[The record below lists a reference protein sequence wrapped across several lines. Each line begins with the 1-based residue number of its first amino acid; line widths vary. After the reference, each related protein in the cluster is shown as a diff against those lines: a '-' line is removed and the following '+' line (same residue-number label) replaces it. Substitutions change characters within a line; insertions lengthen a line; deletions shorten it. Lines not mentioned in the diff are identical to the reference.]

1 MGVCAGLTV
10 AFILAAVIQIAS
22 YIKQKEEENIADE
35 AKTEIVEEQRSLTD
49 NEDGNTSA
57 GTKVGNRTLDKG
69 ITLFKE
75 ERDCISKNRFQ
86 IFRVLDSGDA
96 LARELMNDF
105 DTPVPTG
112 LEVLFL
118 EEGKNSYYDEQII
131 TIPSG
136 KCAKQIGIYKNRV
149 RTVPVVAI
157 RRQKP

>member
-75 ERDCISKNRFQ
+75 ERDCISKKQVSNLSSSG
-86 IFRVLDSGDA
+86 FRRCVGT
-96 LARELMNDF
+96 RI
-105 DTPVPTG
+105 
-112 LEVLFL
+112 
-118 EEGKNSYYDEQII
+118 DE
-131 TIPSG
+131 
-136 KCAKQIGIYKNRV
+136 RL
-149 RTVPVVAI
+149 
-157 RRQKP
+157 

>member
-35 AKTEIVEEQRSLTD
+35 ANTEIAEEQRNLTD
-49 NEDGNTSA
+49 NEDGNKSA
-57 GTKVGNRTLDKG
+57 GTKAANRNLDKG

-86 IFRVLDSGDA
+86 VFRVLDSGSA
-96 LARELMNDF
+96 LARELRNDF
-105 DTPVPTG
+105 ATPIPTG
-112 LEVLFL
+112 LEILFI
-118 EEGKNSYYDEQII
+118 EEGKDSYYDEQII

-136 KCAKQIGIYKNRV
+136 KCAKQIGIYKYRA

-157 RRQKP
+157 RR